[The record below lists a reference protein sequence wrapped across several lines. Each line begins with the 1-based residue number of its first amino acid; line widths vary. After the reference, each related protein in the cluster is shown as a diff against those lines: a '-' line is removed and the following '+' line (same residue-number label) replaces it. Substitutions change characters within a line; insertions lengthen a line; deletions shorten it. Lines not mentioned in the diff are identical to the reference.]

1 MSEKK
6 IAMFTFAAKMC
17 KTVSALVC
25 EERLCFIVMVVTAV
39 AERGVV
45 LCTTERA
52 PEQAGKQADGRIG
65 HSARLV
71 LRSPPTTDHRG
82 VVISGST
89 INFHD

>member
-1 MSEKK
+1 MNIKSTPLSIGREDCGQGTDHPRGESEKK

-17 KTVSALVC
+17 KTVSVLVC

-52 PEQAGKQADGRIG
+52 PEQAGR
-65 HSARLV
+65 R
-71 LRSPPTTDHRG
+71 TDRA
-82 VVISGST
+82 
-89 INFHD
+89 